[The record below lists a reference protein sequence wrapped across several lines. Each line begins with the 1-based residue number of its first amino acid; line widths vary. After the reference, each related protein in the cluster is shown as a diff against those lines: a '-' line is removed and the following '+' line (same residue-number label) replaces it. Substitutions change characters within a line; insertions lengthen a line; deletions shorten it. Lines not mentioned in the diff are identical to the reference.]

1 MVAPPQHKP
10 LGQHIVETLEADF
23 EKGLLMIK
31 QLADNLQAFDFGSRE
46 LVFNKLLA
54 IVTTLNMSPQ

>member
-1 MVAPPQHKP
+1 
-10 LGQHIVETLEADF
+10 LETLEADF

-31 QLADNLQAFDFGSRE
+31 QLTDNLQAFDFGSRE

-54 IVTTLNMSPQ
+54 IVTTLSKSPQ

>member
-1 MVAPPQHKP
+1 MAPPQHKP
-10 LGQHIVETLEADF
+10 LGQQIVETLEADF
-23 EKGLLMIK
+23 EKGLIMIK

-54 IVTTLNMSPQ
+54 IVTTLSKSPQ

>member
-1 MVAPPQHKP
+1 MAPPQHKP
-10 LGQHIVETLEADF
+10 LGQYIVETLEADF

-54 IVTTLNMSPQ
+54 IVTTLSKSPQ

>member
-1 MVAPPQHKP
+1 MAPPQHKP
-10 LGQHIVETLEADF
+10 LGQYIVETLEADF

-31 QLADNLQAFDFGSRE
+31 QLADNLKAFDFGSRE

-54 IVTTLNMSPQ
+54 IVTTLSKSPQ

>member
-1 MVAPPQHKP
+1 MAPPQHKP
-10 LGQHIVETLEADF
+10 LGQHIVETLEDDF
-23 EKGLLMIK
+23 EKGLIMIK

-54 IVTTLNMSPQ
+54 IVTTLSKSPQ

>member
-1 MVAPPQHKP
+1 MAPPQHKP
-10 LGQHIVETLEADF
+10 LGQHIVETLEGDF

-54 IVTTLNMSPQ
+54 IVTTLNKSPQ

>member
-1 MVAPPQHKP
+1 LAAPQHKP
-10 LGQHIVETLEADF
+10 LGQYIVETLEADF

-31 QLADNLQAFDFGSRE
+31 QLADNLKAFDFGSRE

-54 IVTTLNMSPQ
+54 IVTTLSKSPQ